1 MSSLSQVQREIA
13 DLINA
18 DERFERRG
26 ARAFPFD
33 AGDIWA
39 EEGKWL
45 AAATGGIH
53 VSILTESGRYLGD
66 SPDGRGGRG
75 VRIALKVAMVCTEDP
90 VLRQGLREGGDPAT
104 ALQVAELLAVKFN
117 DDQIRFKRFVQDAE
131 PKSGTISVAAEFETS
146 ATITTP
152 TE

>member
-1 MSSLSQVQREIA
+1 MSSLSQIQREIA

-18 DERFERRG
+18 DERFGSMG

-33 AGDIWA
+33 AGDVWA

-53 VSILTESGRYLGD
+53 VSVLTESGRYLGD
-66 SPDGRGGRG
+66 APDGRGGRG
-75 VRIALKVAMVCTEDP
+75 VRVALKVTLVCTENP
-90 VLRQGLREGGDPAT
+90 ALRQGLREGGDPAT
-104 ALQVAELLAVKFN
+104 ALQVAERLAVKFN

-131 PKSGTISVAAEFETS
+131 PKSGTISVAAEFETT
-146 ATITTP
+146 ATIT
-152 TE
+152 EQR

>member
-1 MSSLSQVQREIA
+1 MSSLSEVQQEIA

-45 AAATGGIH
+45 AAANGGIH

-66 SPDGRGGRG
+66 APDDRGGRG
-75 VRIALKVAMVCTEDP
+75 VRISLTVTMVCTENP
-90 VLRQGLREGGDPAT
+90 SLRQGLRDGGDPAT
-104 ALQVAELLAVKFN
+104 ALQVAEALAVKFN
-117 DDQIRFKRFVQDAE
+117 DDRIRFKRFVQDAE

>member
-33 AGDIWA
+33 AGGVWA
-39 EEGKWL
+39 EEDKWL
-45 AAATGGIH
+45 AAGTGGIH

-66 SPDGRGGRG
+66 APDGRGGRG
-75 VRIALKVAMVCTEDP
+75 VRLALKVAMVCTENP

-117 DDQIRFKRFVQDAE
+117 DDRIRFKRFVQDAE

-146 ATITTP
+146 ATITNN
-152 TE
+152 E

>member
-1 MSSLSQVQREIA
+1 MSSLSQIQREIA

-18 DERFERRG
+18 DPRFERRG

-33 AGDIWA
+33 AGDIWE

-45 AAATGGIH
+45 AAAAGAIL

-66 SPDGRGGRG
+66 CPAGGGGRG
-75 VRIALKVAMVCTEDP
+75 VRIALKVAMVCTENP
-90 VLRQGLREGGDPAT
+90 ALRQGLREGGEIAT
-104 ALQVAELLAVKFN
+104 ALDVAQLLAVKFN

-152 TE
+152 NE